1 MEQDFNKMSLKG
13 QKGAIILVRT
23 LLNNPQQFD
32 YIKDTYLVKRHG
44 SWQFRDK
51 LSKMLYKGDGTMTS
65 RQKRYLSK
73 YDKNLS
79 NNNKKYIR
87 NAIILVT
94 AVIIFGIFTG
104 NIILRLKGVI

>member
-51 LSKMLYKGDGTMTS
+51 LSVMLDKGDDTMTS
-65 RQKRYLSK
+65 RQRRYLSK
-73 YDKNLS
+73 YDKKVS
-79 NNNKKYIR
+79 NNDKYYTILG
-87 NAIILVT
+87 IILVMT
-94 AVIIFGIFTG
+94 AVILGVWLGI
-104 NIILRLKGVI
+104 NLLMLQSSM